1 MEAKHNPPMSPLKL
15 SELNRFIQQVLSLEF
30 SDTYWV
36 LAEISDCREAANG
49 HCYLE
54 LVEKDQECSGAFTA
68 KARANIWRN
77 VWQPLKSYFMK
88 ETGRPFSAGIRIL
101 AEVSVQFHEVYGY
114 SLTIHNVDATYTLG
128 EQQLKRQRILQQ
140 LEEDGVLSLNREL
153 ELPTPLQRIAIIS
166 AENAAGYEDFV
177 NQLEQ
182 SGFKFQSHLF
192 PANMQGVLVAESV
205 ITALDAIALE
215 QEKWDVVVIIRGGGA
230 TSDLDGFENYDLAAN
245 IAQFPLPIFTGIG
258 HERDDTVIDFIA
270 HTRCKTPTAVAAFLI
285 ERMQNVHAIIDNIEE
300 RLHRA
305 TTDYLQMHQL
315 RYERLSQR
323 YSTAAISFVNHQQ
336 QVHHRLAQRITTG
349 LHEQLN
355 FQSQLL
361 QRVVSRLHTN
371 THLLIERKE
380 HQLSLFAQT
389 LRWADPQRTLA
400 MGYSITY
407 TSDGKLLSAASALR
421 QGTRLRTVVADGE
434 VWSTINEVS

>member
-15 SELNRFIQQVLSLEF
+15 SELNSLIQQVLSLEF

-36 LAEISDCREAANG
+36 VAEISDCREAANG

-54 LVEKDQECSGAFTA
+54 LVEKEEERSGAFTA
-68 KARANIWRN
+68 KARANIWRS

-88 ETGRPFSAGIRIL
+88 ETGRPLSAGIRIL

-128 EQQLKRQRILQQ
+128 EQQKKRQRILQQ
-140 LEEDGVLSLNREL
+140 LDEDGVLSLNREL

-166 AENAAGYEDFV
+166 AENAAGYGDFM

-182 SGFKFQSHLF
+182 SGFKFQTHLF
-192 PANMQGVLVAESV
+192 PATMQGVSVAESV
-205 ITALDAIALE
+205 ITALDTIALE

-245 IAQFPLPIFTGIG
+245 VAQFPLPILTGIG

-285 ERMQNVHAIIDNIEE
+285 ERMQNVHAVIDNLHE
-300 RLHRA
+300 RLNRA
-305 TTDYLQMHQL
+305 TMDYLQMLQL
-315 RYERLSQR
+315 RYERLGQR
-323 YSTAAISFVNHQQ
+323 YSTAAINFVNRQQ
-336 QVHHRLAQRITTG
+336 QVHHHLTQRISAG
-349 LHEQLN
+349 IHEQLYS
-355 FQSQLL
+355 QSQHL
-361 QRVVSRLHTN
+361 QTVASRLQTN

-407 TSDGKLLSAASALR
+407 TSDGKLLSAASALPP
-421 QGTRLRTVVADGE
+421 GTRLRTVVADGE

>member
-36 LAEISDCREAANG
+36 VAEISECREASNG

-54 LVEKDQECSGAFTA
+54 LVEKDEEKAGSFTA

-77 VWQPLKSYFMK
+77 SWQLIKLNFAR
-88 ETGRPFSAGIRIL
+88 ETGRNLVAGLKIL
-101 AEVSVQFHEVYGY
+101 AEVSVQFHEVYGF
-114 SLTIHNVDATYTLG
+114 SLTIHDIDSTYTLG
-128 EQQLKRQRILQQ
+128 EQQKKRQMILQQ
-140 LEEDGVLSLNREL
+140 LEEDGVLTLNKEL
-153 ELPTPLQRIAIIS
+153 ELPAVIQRIAVIS
-166 AENAAGYEDFV
+166 AAGAAGFGDFM

-182 SGFKFQSHLF
+182 SGFNFQTRLF
-192 PANMQGVLVAESV
+192 PATMQGTLVAESV
-205 ITALDAIALE
+205 INALDLIAAD
-215 QEKWDVVVIIRGGGA
+215 QEEWDVVVLIRGGGA
-230 TSDLDGFENYDLAAN
+230 TSDLDGYENYDLAAN
-245 IAQFPLPIFTGIG
+245 VAQFPLPILTGIG

-270 HTRCKTPTAVAAFLI
+270 HNRCKTPTAVAAFLI

-305 TTDYLQMHQL
+305 TTDYLQIHQL

-323 YSTAAISFVNHQQ
+323 YSTAAINFVNHQQ

-349 LHEQLN
+349 LHEQLH
-355 FQSQLL
+355 FHSQLL
-361 QRVVSRLHTN
+361 QRVVSRLQTN

-407 TSDGKLLSAASALR
+407 TSDGNLLSAQDKLP
-421 QGTRLRTVVADGE
+421 QGTILRTVVADGE
-434 VWSTINEVS
+434 VWSTINELL

>member
-15 SELNRFIQQVLSLEF
+15 SELNSLIQQVLSLEF

-36 LAEISDCREAANG
+36 VAEISDCREAANG

-54 LVEKDQECSGAFTA
+54 LVEKEEERSGAFTA
-68 KARANIWRN
+68 KARANIWRS

-88 ETGRPFSAGIRIL
+88 ETGRPLSAGIRIL

-128 EQQLKRQRILQQ
+128 EQQKKRQRILQQ
-140 LEEDGVLSLNREL
+140 LDEDGVLSLNREL

-166 AENAAGYEDFV
+166 AENAAGYGDFM

-182 SGFKFQSHLF
+182 SGFKFQTHLF
-192 PANMQGVLVAESV
+192 PATMQGVSVAESV
-205 ITALDAIALE
+205 ITALDTIALE

-245 IAQFPLPIFTGIG
+245 VAQFPLPILTGIG

-285 ERMQNVHAIIDNIEE
+285 ERMQNVHAVIDNLHE
-300 RLHRA
+300 RLNRA
-305 TTDYLQMHQL
+305 TMDYLQMLQL
-315 RYERLSQR
+315 RYERLGQR
-323 YSTAAISFVNHQQ
+323 YSTAAINFVNRQQ
-336 QVHHRLAQRITTG
+336 QVHHRLTQRISAG
-349 LHEQLN
+349 IHEQLYS
-355 FQSQLL
+355 QSQNL
-361 QRVVSRLHTN
+361 QTIVSRLQTN